1 MAETS
6 SLGFPALENPVNE
19 FIQGQENKN
28 TLSKTW
34 RLMAFFKKKN
44 EERKLGEIPPEQL
57 NCFLSK
63 FIVTSKR
70 KDGDEFEPSSLR
82 GFLSSFNR
90 HLKACKYPKN
100 IMEDLEFEQTRKVS
114 EARSRRLKK
123 ERKGNKPNATE
134 AMTG

>member
-1 MAETS
+1 M
-6 SLGFPALENPVNE
+6 SLFRGR
-19 FIQGQENKN
+19 
-28 TLSKTW
+28 KT
-34 RLMAFFKKKN
+34 RTPYQKLGDIAILLMAFFKKKN

-114 EARSRRLKK
+114 EA
-123 ERKGNKPNATE
+123 
-134 AMTG
+134 